1 MTLIAAFIQATSD
14 PARDAVLPMLTS
26 YAGLS
31 IGVAVLIS
39 GLKALW
45 KGWVENKEPVLA
57 IILTFALGIA
67 SKIIFMEV
75 YGPHTVKSWTLHM
88 IILVFVAIGGQL
100 FHDKIINPIVRKPD
114 PK

>member
-1 MTLIAAFIQATSD
+1 MTLIATLIQTASD

-45 KGWVENKEPVLA
+45 KGWVDNKEPVLA
-57 IILTFALGIA
+57 IILTFVLGIA
-67 SKIIFMEV
+67 SKIIFTEV
-75 YGPHTVKSWTLHM
+75 YGPHTVKSWTLHA

-100 FHDKIINPIVRKPD
+100 FHDKVINAVVRKPE